1 MTQGLRGAWS
11 AVTARA
17 ATGTWRGHLGARPA
31 LRGLAA
37 ATLLGLPLVM
47 TSALAQ
53 SGEGYRYRNAAGREV
68 ITNAGNVSIDG
79 APPTLV
85 QTLPELMRLDLGGAS
100 PAQLQQLD
108 RGISTAHDALQNGER
123 CEAIRASSRVRTGT
137 VLWRLHLRALC
148 TIVFLVAMALIA
160 FAGWSGRLR
169 ALMPAAPLLGA
180 LYLGYVSYAEVERR
194 AAVLREGLRACSSDL
209 PHVTATPDG
218 VKTRL
223 ESALTL
229 QATIDQAYLRR
240 DMAAEQALR
249 ERP

>member
-1 MTQGLRGAWS
+1 MLRAPTTVTQGLRGAFS
-11 AVTARA
+11 RSCP
-17 ATGTWRGHLGARPA
+17 GTRRT
-31 LRGLAA
+31 LRGLLGGGA
-37 ATLLGLPLVM
+37 LLLPLVM

-53 SGEGYRYRNAAGREV
+53 SGQGYRYRGGTGREV

-79 APPTLV
+79 APPSVV
-85 QTLPELMRLDLGGAS
+85 QTLPELMRLDLASAS

-108 RGISTAHDALQNGER
+108 RGITTAHDALQNGER

-148 TIVFLVAMALIA
+148 TIVFLVALALVA
-160 FAGWSGRLR
+160 FAAWSGRLR
-169 ALMPAAPLLGA
+169 SLMPAAPLLGA
-180 LYLGYVSYAEVERR
+180 LYLGWVSYADVERR

-209 PHVTATPDG
+209 PHASGASPDT
-218 VKTRL
+218 VKQRL

-249 ERP
+249 ERF